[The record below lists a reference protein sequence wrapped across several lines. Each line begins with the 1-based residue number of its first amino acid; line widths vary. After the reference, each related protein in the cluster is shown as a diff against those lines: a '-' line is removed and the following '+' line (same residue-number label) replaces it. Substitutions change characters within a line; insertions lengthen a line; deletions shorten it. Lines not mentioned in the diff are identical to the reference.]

1 MEGGGGGGG
10 GGGKVPTSLFF
21 GDILIPF
28 FPHPPFWFRKSS
40 TQGSYFKA
48 ISGVF
53 PYPSGSC
60 KKIRFH
66 IELQIYAI
74 GIGWLLLAPPLRT
87 ARASSPAYGSS
98 GEGPFLR
105 AW

>member
-1 MEGGGGGGG
+1 
-10 GGGKVPTSLFF
+10 
-21 GDILIPF
+21 F

>member
-1 MEGGGGGGG
+1 
-10 GGGKVPTSLFF
+10 
-21 GDILIPF
+21 F

-74 GIGWLLLAPPLRT
+74 GIGWLLLAPPPKNRT
-87 ARASSPAYGSS
+87 CEFPRIRLKWRRPFPSRLVSAS
-98 GEGPFLR
+98 L
-105 AW
+105 